1 MTEVCF
7 CGQSLQRS
15 ISKLRASFCWD
26 PVSSLSLSYPLSLS
40 SSPVRIHYNL
50 LSDKKAKTPITGGKL
65 NFQFLLG
72 IILAVGL
79 NRLQRK
85 TFSQERWGRPHSF
98 SLGMREQ
105 EKEAKHVMHS
115 LENRLHNGVSCVD
128 WPHRLMRNKGAISIP
143 YLMAGAWKKS
153 IRKSKQKQSLREVS
167 PAFCRPCIMACL
179 KRDNGRRC

>member
-1 MTEVCF
+1 MD
-7 CGQSLQRS
+7 
-15 ISKLRASFCWD
+15 K
-26 PVSSLSLSYPLSLS
+26 VSRGPLANWELVSAETLLALSLSYPLSLS

-105 EKEAKHVMHS
+105 ENERQNLWCAH
-115 LENRLHNGVSCVD
+115 
-128 WPHRLMRNKGAISIP
+128 
-143 YLMAGAWKKS
+143 WKTD
-153 IRKSKQKQSLREVS
+153 
-167 PAFCRPCIMACL
+167 CIMEWAVRIGPAVSWEIREQFLFHIWWQCL
-179 KRDNGRRC
+179 KKIYSQIQTETKPSGGQPCFL

>member
-1 MTEVCF
+1 MPYRLNLLAVFRRSGLKMTEVCF

-26 PVSSLSLSYPLSLS
+26 PVSLSSLSFSHPLSLS

-72 IILAVGL
+72 ITLAVGL
-79 NRLQRK
+79 SRLQRK

-105 EKEAKHVMHS
+105 EKERQNLWCAH
-115 LENRLHNGVSCVD
+115 
-128 WPHRLMRNKGAISIP
+128 
-143 YLMAGAWKKS
+143 WKTD
-153 IRKSKQKQSLREVS
+153 
-167 PAFCRPCIMACL
+167 CIMEWACGL
-179 KRDNGRRC
+179 APPSREK